1 MDTRF
6 WGPSGWRLLHLITFT
21 YEPSSESSKKMGKFF
36 ETLPYVLPCKFC
48 RCSLTEYME
57 EDPVK
62 DALDSRKSLSRWLWR
77 IHNKVNDK
85 LRGQG
90 LFTEKNPNFDSVKKV
105 YEERVEAGCI
115 KTEFE
120 GWDFLFSI
128 AENHP
133 FSPSSKNSLPM
144 EGCPFVD
151 QTVDK
156 LCLKEKNRWNIL
168 KPQERFEQYREFWK
182 TIGHVLPFQEWID
195 AWKESIPDEDKFSS
209 RATSIKELWRIRCSM
224 EKNLELVNREKFQS
238 LCKRIREHRS
248 GCGKKPRARTCRK
261 NRLNKTSKN
270 ITYKI
275 HRSK

>member
-21 YEPSSESSKKMGKFF
+21 YEPSMASKAKKFF

-48 RCSLTEYME
+48 RCSLTEYMD

-62 DALDSRKSLSRWLWR
+62 DALASSKELSRWLWR

-90 LFTEKNPNFDSVKKV
+90 LLSEPNPPFDTVKKV
-105 YEERVEAGCI
+105 YEERISAGCI
-115 KTEFE
+115 HTEFE

-133 FSPSSKNSLPM
+133 FSPNSKNSLPM
-144 EGCPFVD
+144 DGCPD
-151 QTVDK
+151 SADK
-156 LCLKEKNRWNIL
+156 LCMKEKNRWNVL
-168 KPQERFEQYREFWK
+168 KPEERYGKYVEFWESV
-182 TIGHVLPFQEWID
+182 GGVLPFQEWID
-195 AWKESIPDEDKFSS
+195 AWKSADLKKEAFST
-209 RATSIKELWRIRCSM
+209 RATSIRELWRIRCSM
-224 EKNLELVNREKFQS
+224 EKSLELLNKEKFRS

-248 GCGKKPRARTCRK
+248 GCGKKPRARTCRRTRGANVGK
-261 NRLNKTSKN
+261 
-270 ITYKI
+270 TYKI
-275 HRSK
+275 SKV

>member
-6 WGPSGWRLLHLITFT
+6 WGPSGWRLIHLITFT
-21 YEPSSESSKKMGKFF
+21 YTPSDSAKVGKFF

-48 RCSLTEYME
+48 RCSLTEYMDA
-57 EDPVK
+57 DPVK
-62 DALDSRKSLSRWLWR
+62 DALDSRKSLTKWLWR

-85 LRGQG
+85 LRSQG
-90 LFTEKNPNFDSVKKV
+90 LVTEANPPFEMVKKV
-105 YEERVEAGCI
+105 YEERVDAGCI

-144 EGCPFVD
+144 DGCPLED
-151 QTVDK
+151 I
-156 LCLKEKNRWNIL
+156 LCIKEKNRWNVL
-168 KPQERFEQYREFWK
+168 KPDERFEKYKEFWL
-182 TIGHVLPFQEWID
+182 TVGTVLPFQEWID
-195 AWKESIPDEDKFSS
+195 AWKEADMRKDSLSS
-209 RATSIKELWRIRCSM
+209 RGTLIKELWRIRCSM
-224 EKNLELVNREKFQS
+224 EKSLEFVNREKFRS

-261 NRLNKTSKN
+261 NRKGGKNKTH
-270 ITYKI
+270 KI
-275 HRSK
+275 HKLE

>member
-21 YEPSSESSKKMGKFF
+21 YEPSQATKVGKFF

-48 RCSLTEYME
+48 RCSLTEYMD

-62 DALDSRKSLSRWLWR
+62 EALGSKKELSKWLWR

-90 LFTEKNPNFDSVKKV
+90 LATAQEPNPPFDTVKKV
-105 YEERVEAGCI
+105 YEERISAGCI
-115 KTEFE
+115 HAEFE

-144 EGCPFVD
+144 EGCPSSS
-151 QTVDK
+151 DK
-156 LCLKEKNRWNIL
+156 LCLKQKNRWNLL
-168 KPQERFEQYREFWK
+168 KPEERYVKFEEFWL
-182 TIGHVLPFQEWID
+182 TVGEVLPFQEWID
-195 AWKESIPDEDKFSS
+195 AWTSASAKKSELIG
-209 RATSIKELWRIRCSM
+209 RASWIKELWRIRCSM
-224 EKNLELVNREKFQS
+224 ESSLDLVNKEKFRS

-248 GCGKKPRARTCRK
+248 GCGKKPRDRTCRR
-261 NRLNKTSKN
+261 NRSSEKKAA
-270 ITYKI
+270 TYKI
-275 HRSK
+275 HKI